1 MFCFK
6 TFQSSEFLHAHYK
19 KRHADSYSKEGLENQ
34 ENIQLMANLLQAADV
49 YQASNNH
56 SDIAQADGDDLI
68 LKLKEEVVDKFT
80 QDLTRLQ
87 LEIQNMRAL
96 SQQEENVVMRT
107 LDEVRS
113 KEDERIQ
120 DAKYA
125 VEEYVKI
132 ADRFKKDIEK
142 EVESYRANIV
152 ADVESKL
159 AEALDNEEKK
169 EQK

>member
-1 MFCFK
+1 
-6 TFQSSEFLHAHYK
+6 
-19 KRHADSYSKEGLENQ
+19 
-34 ENIQLMANLLQAADV
+34 
-49 YQASNNH
+49 
-56 SDIAQADGDDLI
+56 
-68 LKLKEEVVDKFT
+68 
-80 QDLTRLQ
+80 
-87 LEIQNMRAL
+87 
-96 SQQEENVVMRT
+96 MRT